1 MGCDTAQRDELQA
14 TIIQHGASRRFPAAR
29 QATSSNCRY
38 YALSNV
44 LAISQHPRGNLTTQ
58 LRRSPIQQFITA
70 SDATRLTL
78 SYFVSSSPRGRVS
91 TTPSAA
97 CRPIISD
104 ARVIATTPTDWP
116 ADRLD
121 EQVGRCEGPAGERL
135 LATVM
140 TTTSS
145 QLQQQRNDFYH
156 GL

>member
-1 MGCDTAQRDELQA
+1 MTYKRRSFSTARHVVSRPLARQLHRIAAITRFLMYLPSRSIPA
-14 TIIQHGASRRFPAAR
+14 GTSRRSCAGR
-29 QATSSNCRY
+29 RY
-38 YALSNV
+38 NSLS
-44 LAISQHPRGNLTTQ
+44 R
-58 LRRSPIQQFITA
+58 A
-70 SDATRLTL
+70 SDATRLTF